1 MQKEKIVK
9 KIVKSILWIMFI
21 MLMTFAFIS
30 CEGPQGIPGDDGSDG
45 KDTVL
50 DLPPDNSAGSLDVTI
65 AAIGSNLRGYDAAP
79 SITIQAS
86 VRDSSGNYINGLR
99 PADFYNVVDEDGVAM
114 WPIDVQNIGG
124 ASAIPQV
131 DYVYLIDVSG
141 SMYYEIAAVKANI
154 QAHANATIAGG
165 IDARFGYVT
174 FVENFGNSNYNER
187 PYFAPTSD
195 VTAFSSDI
203 ATLTTGNGYTE
214 NHIDAMDYVRAATG
228 ENTNYEGS
236 FQDQAGFTYRA
247 GAAKVIILITDEGYA
262 TPTSPGNVT
271 SYYPGVA
278 NTMQEEIT
286 FLKRDNFTV
295 YALTSSST
303 SQNYAEYVNLTVET
317 GGLWFDVTADFTS
330 IITTIGSAAVN
341 NYVITYLTSN
351 LTPGTTRNVRL
362 AVNSS
367 YGVGQDTGSYVFP
380 TTVFSSSVRSLTGTP
395 TLVVNV
401 ITGLLPTGSD

>member
-1 MQKEKIVK
+1 M
-9 KIVKSILWIMFI
+9 
-21 MLMTFAFIS
+21 
-30 CEGPQGIPGDDGSDG
+30 
-45 KDTVL
+45 
-50 DLPPDNSAGSLDVTI
+50 
-65 AAIGSNLRGYDAAP
+65 
-79 SITIQAS
+79 
-86 VRDSSGNYINGLR
+86 
-99 PADFYNVVDEDGVAM
+99 
-114 WPIDVQNIGG
+114 VQ
-124 ASAIPQV
+124 Q
-131 DYVYLIDVSG
+131 
-141 SMYYEIAAVKANI
+141 
-154 QAHANATIAGG
+154 
-165 IDARFGYVT
+165 
-174 FVENFGNSNYNER
+174 
-187 PYFAPTSD
+187 
-195 VTAFSSDI
+195 
-203 ATLTTGNGYTE
+203 
-214 NHIDAMDYVRAATG
+214 
-228 ENTNYEGS
+228 
-236 FQDQAGFTYRA
+236 
-247 GAAKVIILITDEGYA
+247 
-262 TPTSPGNVT
+262 
-271 SYYPGVA
+271 
-278 NTMQEEIT
+278 QEEIT